1 MQLNVFQLVW
11 SYRVLFLAHKEQ
23 VYFVVLHTRTEWTV
37 VVLHSRTEW
46 TVVVLHTR
54 AEWTVVVLYTRA
66 EWTVAVL
73 HTRAE
78 WTVAVQQYVTPCV
91 PLRMHFEV
99 TNS

>member
-54 AEWTVVVLYTRA
+54 AEWTV
-66 EWTVAVL
+66 
-73 HTRAE
+73 
-78 WTVAVQQYVTPCV
+78 AVQQYVTPCV